1 VQEKVTNLAILTY
14 CDSLDGKRLCIIHEL
29 LEIDNNGI
37 LILLE
42 VSPNPSHKVE
52 NHMSL
57 IIFLNHTIQM

>member
-1 VQEKVTNLAILTY
+1 MQEKVSNLAILTY
-14 CDSLDGKRLCIIHEL
+14 CDSLDGKKRLCIIHEL
-29 LEIDNNGI
+29 LEIYNNGI

-57 IIFLNHTIQM
+57 TIF